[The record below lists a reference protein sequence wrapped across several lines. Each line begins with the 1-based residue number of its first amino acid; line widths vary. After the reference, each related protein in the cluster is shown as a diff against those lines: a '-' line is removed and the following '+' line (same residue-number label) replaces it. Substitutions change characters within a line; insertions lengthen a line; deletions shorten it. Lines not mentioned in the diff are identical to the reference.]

1 VITDAI
7 DERYAHLPFVA
18 GPGAGARAHE
28 FVALIDG
35 VPDIAGRVR
44 AGVLISGARWNVVLD
59 NGVEL
64 MLPVEK
70 PAAALATVARLDTE
84 KRLLSREITTV
95 DMRLPD
101 QMIVRLDEKG
111 LAARKN
117 LLKERAKIARQRTN
131 T

>member
-1 VITDAI
+1 
-7 DERYAHLPFVA
+7 
-18 GPGAGARAHE
+18 
-28 FVALIDG
+28 
-35 VPDIAGRVR
+35 
-44 AGVLISGARWNVVLD
+44 VLISGARWNVVLD